1 MQGAGLIFI
10 GGPATR
16 RRAPVAGLSSM
27 QNGLYVSLSAQVALE
42 RRLETIANNVAN
54 MNTVGYR
61 AEGVS
66 FAAEVARAGD
76 DRLAYVSGGASFISR
91 QTGAAI
97 KTGNPLDLVIQGSGW
112 FAINTADGVAYT
124 RDGRM
129 RLSETGALQ
138 TLNGNAVL
146 DAGGAPILL
155 SPSAGPPTIS
165 GDGMIAQDGKQLGAI
180 GLFAID
186 DDAKL
191 TRTENSGVVP
201 DKPATPILD
210 FTQNGVSQGFLE
222 GANVN
227 PVEEMTK
234 LIEVTREFDGVT
246 QQVTQTE
253 SSLQE
258 AIKTLGSSA

>member
-1 MQGAGLIFI
+1 
-10 GGPATR
+10 
-16 RRAPVAGLSSM
+16 M

-42 RRLETIANNVAN
+42 RRLETIAGNVAN

-66 FAAEVARAGD
+66 FETEVARAGEN
-76 DRLAYVSGGASFISR
+76 RIAYVSAGSPFVSR
-91 QTGAAI
+91 QSGPLIKTDNPFDAAI
-97 KTGNPLDLVIQGSGW
+97 QGTGW
-112 FAINTADGVAYT
+112 FAINAADGIAYT

-129 RLSETGALQ
+129 RISETGALE

-146 DAGGAPILL
+146 DAGGAPIMLN
-155 SPSAGPPTIS
+155 PAAGAPTIS
-165 GDGMIAQDGKQLGAI
+165 GDGMIAQDGRQIGAI

-191 TRTENSGVVP
+191 TRTENSGVIP

-210 FTQNGVSQGFLE
+210 FTQNGVIQGFVE

-227 PVEEMTK
+227 PIQEMTK
-234 LIEVTREFDGVT
+234 LIAVTRTFDGVSS
-246 QQVTQTE
+246 QVSQTE
-253 SSLQE
+253 SSLQD
-258 AIKTLGSSA
+258 AIKTLGAA

>member
-1 MQGAGLIFI
+1 MQGVGPMFSN
-10 GGPATR
+10 GPATT
-16 RRAPVAGLSSM
+16 RRAPVTGLGM
-27 QNGLYVSLSAQVALE
+27 QNGLYVALSAQVALE

-61 AEGVS
+61 ADGVS
-66 FAAEVARAGD
+66 FETEVARAGD
-76 DRLAYVSGGASFISR
+76 NQIAYVSPGSTFISR
-91 QTGAAI
+91 QTGASV
-97 KTGNPLDLVIQGSGW
+97 KTGNPFDVAVQGTGW
-112 FAINTADGVAYT
+112 MAIETANGLAYT

-129 RLSETGALQ
+129 RISETGALQ

-146 DAGGAPILL
+146 DAGGAPIILD
-155 SPSAGPPTIS
+155 PAANAPTIS
-165 GDGMIAQDGKQLGAI
+165 GDGMIAQDGKQVGAI

-191 TRTENSGVVP
+191 TRAENSGVVP

-210 FTQNGVSQGFLE
+210 FTQNGVNQGFVE

-227 PVEEMTK
+227 PIQEMTK